1 MIICIYIY
9 FNMDNRSLP
18 SLPCLC
24 ATLRRAS
31 RALTQ
36 RYEQAIRPLGLRGTQ
51 FTVLQAMTLLGESSQ
66 GKLGKI
72 LAIDSTTLTR
82 TLAIM
87 LRDGWITKEKGPD
100 RRAVRLRLTKAGQA
114 QFKRA
119 LPVWERVQ
127 AQLRIELGSEQWEK
141 LLSLANSVTSVL
153 TESGDLS

>member
-1 MIICIYIY
+1 
-9 FNMDNRSLP
+9 
-18 SLPCLC
+18 
-24 ATLRRAS
+24 
-31 RALTQ
+31 
-36 RYEQAIRPLGLRGTQ
+36 
-51 FTVLQAMTLLGESSQ
+51 
-66 GKLGKI
+66 
-72 LAIDSTTLTR
+72 
-82 TLAIM
+82 M